1 MAISF
6 PSTEYFEALKAQMAA
21 NEEKFRRLGFID
33 TTFGVTV
40 GVNGKAR
47 NFVLEFEVF
56 DLKNVSE
63 VPAIDLKKVDFQIEG
78 DSRVWR
84 EMIENIR
91 RNGEADS
98 SHDIN
103 TLAHFGERLKIVY
116 DDPDG
121 HDKLYRF
128 MESIQEFFDLSSK
141 LEVSFNLSRRG
152 GAGDDGIPFDYEL
165 YPGQGLHR
173 QVAIHDKDRRDGP
186 VVDEVGD

>member
-33 TTFGVTV
+33 TTFGVSV

-47 NFVLEFEVF
+47 NFALEFEVF
-56 DLKNVSE
+56 
-63 VPAIDLKKVDFQIEG
+63 DLKKVDFQIEG

-141 LEVSFNLSRRG
+141 LEVSF
-152 GAGDDGIPFDYEL
+152 
-165 YPGQGLHR
+165 
-173 QVAIHDKDRRDGP
+173 
-186 VVDEVGD
+186 